1 MPSYQPIRDMK
12 RHEITAR
19 LREENPDMLP
29 SYAHYVAGKM
39 QRLIQ
44 RRDLGWFAALK
55 VLGISADP
63 TALAAVRNVESVA

>member
-63 TALAAVRNVESVA
+63 TALTAITNTEAHA